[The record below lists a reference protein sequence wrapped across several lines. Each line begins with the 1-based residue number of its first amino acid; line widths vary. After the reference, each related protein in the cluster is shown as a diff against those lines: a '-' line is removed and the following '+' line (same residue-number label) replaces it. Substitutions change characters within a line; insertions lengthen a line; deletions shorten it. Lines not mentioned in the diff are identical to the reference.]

1 MDSRAR
7 TSRKSRAPRL
17 LLPKRLSSPWSYALL
32 TMALAL
38 VLAGCRPGNLIG
50 WSSGWSATAVGSS
63 GDDVTVYV
71 GTRQGE
77 VIALD
82 ANKNGRLTP
91 SEQLL
96 WRFSP
101 PEDQELGGVFG
112 GMAVGEKYVYV
123 ADKGNSDGE
132 QGRLYALL
140 RDRDRGHSANL
151 RLDLGEWV
159 KQLEGGI
166 VGAPALSESEDMVFV
181 GSDDGSVYAYATTGD
196 DLGAK
201 WRFETDGQVWSTPV
215 ARDGTLYFGS
225 MDRHVYAL
233 SAETGKM
240 LWRYETGGA
249 VVSTPLLLDD
259 LVIVGSFDKKLYG
272 LNAATGQ
279 VVWSFE
285 GDDWFWAGA
294 VFDGERIIAASM
306 EGTVYALDR
315 GGRPVWSSPFKTDSP
330 IVATPAV
337 VEEALERK
345 VLVVAA
351 DSGKLHLVGT
361 RTGEGLAVLMD
372 LGSRVKAPLSVDG
385 AAVFVGADDSTVRGI
400 NVTRWGAWAWEFSTK
415 Q

>member
-1 MDSRAR
+1 MQAPLLKRA
-7 TSRKSRAPRL
+7 L
-17 LLPKRLSSPWSYALL
+17 VPWLYVFL
-32 TMALAL
+32 TMALVL

-50 WSSGWSATAVGSS
+50 WSSGWSATTVGSS

-91 SEQLL
+91 NEQLL

-112 GMAVGEKYVYV
+112 GMAVGERYVYV
-123 ADKGNSDGE
+123 VDKGNSDGE
-132 QGRLYALL
+132 EGRLYALL

-159 KQLEGGI
+159 KQIEGGI
-166 VGAPALSESEDMVFV
+166 VGAPALSGSEDLVFV
-181 GSDDGSVYAYATTGD
+181 GSDDGTMYAFATTGG
-196 DLGAK
+196 DLRPR

-215 ARDGTLYFGS
+215 VRGGVLYFGS
-225 MDRHVYAL
+225 MDRNVYAL
-233 SAETGKM
+233 SAETGNV
-240 LWRYETGGA
+240 LWQYETGGA
-249 VVSTPLLLDD
+249 VVATPLLVDD
-259 LVIVGSFDKKLYG
+259 LVIVGSFDKSLYA
-272 LNAATGQ
+272 LNAASGE
-279 VVWSFE
+279 VAWSFE
-285 GDDWFWAGA
+285 ADDWLWAGA
-294 VFDGERIIAASM
+294 VFDGERIIASSM

-315 GGRPVWSSPFKTDSP
+315 DGNSVWATPFRTDSP
-330 IVATPAV
+330 IVATPV
-337 VEEALERK
+337 VVKEALERN

-351 DSGKLHLVGT
+351 DSGKLHLLGT

-385 AAVFVGADDSTVRGI
+385 AAVFVGSDDSTVRGI
-400 NVTRWGAWAWEFSTK
+400 NVTRWGAPAWEYSTK
-415 Q
+415 K

>member
-1 MDSRAR
+1 MQAPLLKRA
-7 TSRKSRAPRL
+7 L
-17 LLPKRLSSPWSYALL
+17 VPWLYVFL
-32 TMALAL
+32 TMALVL

-50 WSSGWSATAVGSS
+50 WSSGWSATTVGSS

-91 SEQLL
+91 NEQLL

-112 GMAVGEKYVYV
+112 GMAVGERYVYV
-123 ADKGNSDGE
+123 VDKGNRDGE
-132 QGRLYALL
+132 EGRLYALL
-140 RDRDRGHSANL
+140 RDRDRGHSTNL

-166 VGAPALSESEDMVFV
+166 VGAPALSESEDLVFV
-181 GSDDGSVYAYATTGD
+181 GSHDGSMYAFATTGA
-196 DLGAK
+196 DLRPR
-201 WRFETDGQVWSTPV
+201 WRFETGGHVWSTPV
-215 ARDGTLYFGS
+215 VRGGAIYFGS

-240 LWRYETGGA
+240 LWRFETGGA
-249 VVSTPLLLDD
+249 VVATPLLVDD
-259 LVIVGSFDKKLYG
+259 LVIVGSFDKRLYG
-272 LNAATGQ
+272 LNAASGK
-279 VVWSFE
+279 VDWSFE
-285 GDDWFWAGA
+285 GDDWFWAGS

-315 GGRPVWSSPFKTDSP
+315 DGNSVWATPFRTDSP
-330 IVATPAV
+330 IVATPV
-337 VEEALERK
+337 VVKEALERN

-351 DSGKLHLVGT
+351 DSGKLHLLGT

-385 AAVFVGADDSTVRGI
+385 AAVFVGSDDSTVRGI
-400 NVTRWGAWAWEFSTK
+400 NVTRWGAWAWEYSTK
-415 Q
+415 K